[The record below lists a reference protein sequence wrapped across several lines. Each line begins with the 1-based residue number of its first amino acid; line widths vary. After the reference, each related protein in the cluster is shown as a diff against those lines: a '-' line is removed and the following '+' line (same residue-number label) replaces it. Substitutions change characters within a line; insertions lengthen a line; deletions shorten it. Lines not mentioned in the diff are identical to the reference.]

1 MKAEDAEKI
10 LGREAIHLDGG
21 FRLDF
26 FVADSVVVEVQSHR
40 RPAPHSPS
48 SITQLSQ
55 TRRMEAGPAHE
66 LSRPLLREGIKR
78 VVLGLEEA
86 PKSTNS
92 P

>member
-26 FVADSVVVEVQSHR
+26 FVADSVVVEVKAIDALLPIHQ
-40 RPAPHSPS
+40 A
-48 SITQLSQ
+48 QL
-55 TRRMEAGPAHE
+55 
-66 LSRPLLREGIKR
+66 LSYLKLGGWKLGLLMNFHAPLLREGIKR